1 MEVKL
6 ESISDLERKMHIV
19 VPSVEVNSK
28 VEDKLKQMTGQV
40 KIKGFRPGKVPL
52 REVRRRFGRDVLQEV
67 SSEMMQQ
74 SFAEALKQE
83 MINPAGTPK
92 IEDVIVE
99 LGKDLAFT
107 AIFEVFP
114 EVEPAE
120 LSKIKIVRPVADI
133 SESDLDNMVERLR
146 EQRKVFV
153 PVDREAALQ
162 DQLNIDFSGSVDGE
176 DFEGGQAEGSEVV
189 IGSGSMIP
197 GFEDGLIGLSTGDE
211 TDLDVT
217 FPEDYQKAE
226 LAGKQAVFKIKVNS
240 VGESQLPEVDDQFF
254 KEFGVQE
261 GGLDAF
267 LIEVRSN
274 MEKELKNAV
283 DNKVKNQVM
292 DGLVA
297 TTEIVVPK
305 ALVNE
310 EIDRMRQ
317 DMLRQFG
324 DGQQFDASMLPAE
337 LFEKQSIRRVQL
349 GLIVNAIVE
358 ENKLE
363 VDAERVRSKIEDI
376 ASSYEQ
382 PEQLVN
388 YYYSNEEQ
396 LSQVQSLVME
406 EQVVETI
413 LKEAQVTDQDMPYEE
428 AVKPPEQPEQTEDD
442 AQQPE
447 DAVVLE
453 SEDSQTDQSQD

>member
-19 VPSVEVNSK
+19 VPSEEVNSK

-92 IEDVIVE
+92 IEDAIVE
-99 LGKDLAFT
+99 LSKDLAFT

-153 PVDREAALQ
+153 PVDREAALE

-274 MEKELKNAV
+274 MEKELRNAV

-428 AVKPPEQPEQTEDD
+428 AVKPLEQPEQTEDD
-442 AQQPE
+442 AQQPD

>member
-274 MEKELKNAV
+274 MEKELRNAV

-442 AQQPE
+442 AQQAD

>member
-162 DQLNIDFSGSVDGE
+162 DQLNIDFSGSVDGIV
-176 DFEGGQAEGSEVV
+176 FEGGQAEGSEVV
-189 IGSGSMIP
+189 IGSGSMKS

-217 FPEDYQKAE
+217 FPEDYHKAE
-226 LAGKQAVFKIKVNS
+226 LDGKQAVFKIKINS

-261 GGLDAF
+261 GGLNA
-267 LIEVRSN
+267 
-274 MEKELKNAV
+274 LKN
-283 DNKVKNQVM
+283 
-292 DGLVA
+292 
-297 TTEIVVPK
+297 
-305 ALVNE
+305 
-310 EIDRMRQ
+310 
-317 DMLRQFG
+317 
-324 DGQQFDASMLPAE
+324 
-337 LFEKQSIRRVQL
+337 
-349 GLIVNAIVE
+349 
-358 ENKLE
+358 
-363 VDAERVRSKIEDI
+363 
-376 ASSYEQ
+376 
-382 PEQLVN
+382 
-388 YYYSNEEQ
+388 
-396 LSQVQSLVME
+396 
-406 EQVVETI
+406 
-413 LKEAQVTDQDMPYEE
+413 
-428 AVKPPEQPEQTEDD
+428 
-442 AQQPE
+442 
-447 DAVVLE
+447 
-453 SEDSQTDQSQD
+453 